1 MGTVLTA
8 ESQRLHYLVRLGDEQ
23 MGDMRA
29 TKTIGI
35 KEKYLIESKIKIDK
49 MIKFDFFNEVI
60 KKEHSLSSF
69 LIVFF
74 KIRSGLLLV
83 FLEIMPDKVILDHKK
98 S

>member
-1 MGTVLTA
+1 
-8 ESQRLHYLVRLGDEQ
+8 
-23 MGDMRA
+23 
-29 TKTIGI
+29 
-35 KEKYLIESKIKIDK
+35 
-49 MIKFDFFNEVI
+49 MIKFDFFNEGI

-69 LIVFF
+69 LLVFV